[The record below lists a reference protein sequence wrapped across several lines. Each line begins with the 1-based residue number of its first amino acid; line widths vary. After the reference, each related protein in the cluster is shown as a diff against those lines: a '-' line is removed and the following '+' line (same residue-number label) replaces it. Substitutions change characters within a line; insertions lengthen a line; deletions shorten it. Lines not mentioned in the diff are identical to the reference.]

1 MNKKKAESIIKEIII
16 SLGNRGGFDGWW
28 DDIDEDIQED
38 IKEELVKIVM
48 EKVQLALISRQNK
61 AINQLSQRV
70 KELEAK

>member
-48 EKVQLALISRQNK
+48 EKV
-61 AINQLSQRV
+61 
-70 KELEAK
+70 